1 MEPPNRTNWIWS
13 FETRP
18 ADLFPTLRAVGH
30 PTSLFQPHKT
40 ILMHTLSDQLL
51 ESFSSVLVFIL
62 ISQPNWQSH
71 LKDQSNDIS

>member
-30 PTSLFQPHKT
+30 PTSLFQPHKD

-51 ESFSSVLVFIL
+51 EASPVFLSSFL
-62 ISQPNWQSH
+62 SH
-71 LKDQSNDIS
+71 NQIDKVT

>member
-51 ESFSSVLVFIL
+51 EASPVFLSSFL
-62 ISQPNWQSH
+62 SH
-71 LKDQSNDIS
+71 NQIDKVT

>member
-18 ADLFPTLRAVGH
+18 ADLLPTLRAVGH
-30 PTSLFQPHKT
+30 PTSLFQPHKA

-51 ESFSSVLVFIL
+51 EKLLQCSCLHSYLTTKLTKS
-62 ISQPNWQSH
+62 
-71 LKDQSNDIS
+71 LKGPK